1 MNPSN
6 NLYLVG
12 MPGAGKSTI
21 GRALARRLG
30 KEFHDTDAE
39 IESRTGVRV
48 PVIFEIEG
56 EAGFRKREVDALERM
71 TRLGNIVLAT
81 GGGAV
86 LDPRN
91 RDNLKSRGFVLYLYA
106 PPRELARRT
115 RHDRGRP
122 LLQGADPR
130 TRIDELFSA
139 RDPLYREVADL
150 VAETGR
156 QSVAAL
162 VAELLPRIENTCVLS
177 A

>member
-1 MNPSN
+1 
-6 NLYLVG
+6 

-30 KEFHDTDAE
+30 KDFHDTDAE
-39 IESRTGVRV
+39 IETRTGVRV

-56 EAGFRKREVDALERM
+56 EAGFRKREAEAVERM
-71 TRLGNIVLAT
+71 TQLSNVVLAT
-81 GGGAV
+81 GGGVV

-91 RDNLKSRGFVLYLYA
+91 RANLKARGFVLYLYA
-106 PPRELARRT
+106 PPRELWRRT

-122 LLQGADPR
+122 LLQGVDQRAR
-130 TRIDELFSA
+130 LEELFAA

-156 QSVAAL
+156 QSVAVL
-162 VAELLPRIENTCVLS
+162 VADLLPRIENTCVLS
-177 A
+177 G